1 MNYERT
7 TPNKRS
13 RAKDTGFSK
22 IKENDTSQINL
33 SYPYVVLMLS
43 EKNSINGLLNNKNF

>member
-7 TPNKRS
+7 ATNKGS
-13 RAKDTGFSK
+13 SGK
-22 IKENDTSQINL
+22 IGGLEKLRKNDISQINL

-43 EKNSINGLLNNKNF
+43 EKTA

>member
-1 MNYERT
+1 MCVNSERT

-13 RAKDTGFSK
+13 RGKVQGLAKLRK
-22 IKENDTSQINL
+22 NDISQINL

-43 EKNSINGLLNNKNF
+43 EKTA